1 MKIIFDGLYDI
12 KEFILMVDIYQWCDK
27 EKEWG
32 GLGYNIQNWYNDDD
46 RKEKVFISESDQS
59 KVIRYGGGCVIVTPY
74 YKQISWLFN
83 LLRLYAEDGGLETGV
98 LLNGFSACC
107 EEYFKK
113 TPDHSAK
120 ELMLN
125 ILEHVQCKNDICH
138 GIAVEK

>member
-32 GLGYNIQNWYNDDD
+32 GLGYIIQNCYYDDD
-46 RKEKVFISESDQS
+46 REKKIYITESDQS
-59 KVIRYGGGCVIVTPY
+59 KVIRNGRGCIIVTPY
-74 YKQISWLFN
+74 SKQISWLFN
-83 LLRLYAEDGGLETGV
+83 LLYLYVQDDGLDSGV
-98 LLNGFSACC
+98 LLDGFGACC
-107 EEYFKK
+107 EDYFKK

-125 ILEHVQCKNDICH
+125 ILENIQLKNDIRH
-138 GIAVEK
+138 GIAVGK

>member
-1 MKIIFDGLYDI
+1 M
-12 KEFILMVDIYQWCDK
+12 
-27 EKEWG
+27 
-32 GLGYNIQNWYNDDD
+32 
-46 RKEKVFISESDQS
+46 
-59 KVIRYGGGCVIVTPY
+59 IRYGGGCIIVTPY

-83 LLRLYAEDGGLETGV
+83 LLRHYVEDGGLDAGV
-98 LLNGFSACC
+98 LLGGFSNCC
-107 EEYFKK
+107 EKYFKE